1 MNDEGDDGD
10 GQPALRWLGGAGR
23 KERDGD
29 DDGPMA
35 DAVLVRTAM
44 AGGWC
49 PGPGKRHDGRR
60 WMVAKSQRRHA
71 FNDVVVDA
79 RFVVSR

>member
-49 PGPGKRHDGRR
+49 PGPGKRRHDGRR
-60 WMVAKSQRRHA
+60 MVAKSQVKHA
-71 FNDVVVDA
+71 FVEVVA
-79 RFVVSR
+79 TCFVASR